1 MFVQSSGHWNNHHT
15 NSSQDPGIAAT
26 EAVKPV
32 SNMRLHPRASLK
44 DARGT
49 DKDVDKKAWLGTCR
63 MCLLGGGYNGALLT
77 RFKPRS

>member
-1 MFVQSSGHWNNHHT
+1 MFVQSSGHWNHHHT

-49 DKDVDKKAWLGTCR
+49 DKDVDKKAWLGMWGCVCWVGVI
-63 MCLLGGGYNGALLT
+63 MVLC
-77 RFKPRS
+77 